1 MKVLVVGSG
10 AREHALAARLARS
23 PQVESV
29 ICAPGNGGTAG
40 FAENVAIDP
49 EDGEA
54 VVALAR
60 ERAIDF
66 AVVGPEAPLVAG
78 VCDALREAG
87 IDAFGPGREAARAEG
102 SKAHSK
108 RFMQRHGIPTADATI
123 FDDADAADAHV
134 RSLGRPLVVKAD
146 GLAAGKGVIVTSTV
160 EQTHDAI
167 DRIMR
172 KREFGEAGATAVL
185 EERLVGQEVSYHVV
199 SDGTR
204 YIALAAAQ
212 DHKPLLDGDEGP
224 NTGGMGAYCPANV
237 VDDATMRRIE
247 REVLVPIVDV
257 LKREDIDYRGV
268 LYAGLMLT
276 HGGPKV
282 LEFNVRFGDP
292 ECQAL
297 MVRMKADLAE
307 LLWRTATGALA
318 DADLNWDPR
327 PSCCVVLAA
336 EGYPG
341 TSEKGHPIEGLDE
354 VEAMRDVVV
363 FHASSRRDAQGRI
376 VTGGGRC
383 LSVVALG
390 DTLADARRL
399 ANLAAE
405 RIQFKGKVYR
415 RDIGA
420 GALAEAGQK

>member
-1 MKVLVVGSG
+1 
-10 AREHALAARLARS
+10 
-23 PQVESV
+23 
-29 ICAPGNGGTAG
+29 
-40 FAENVAIDP
+40 
-49 EDGEA
+49 
-54 VVALAR
+54 
-60 ERAIDF
+60 
-66 AVVGPEAPLVAG
+66 
-78 VCDALREAG
+78 
-87 IDAFGPGREAARAEG
+87 
-102 SKAHSK
+102 
-108 RFMQRHGIPTADATI
+108 
-123 FDDADAADAHV
+123 
-134 RSLGRPLVVKAD
+134 
-146 GLAAGKGVIVTSTV
+146 
-160 EQTHDAI
+160 
-167 DRIMR
+167 
-172 KREFGEAGATAVL
+172 
-185 EERLVGQEVSYHVV
+185 
-199 SDGTR
+199 
-204 YIALAAAQ
+204 
-212 DHKPLLDGDEGP
+212 
-224 NTGGMGAYCPANV
+224 MGAYCPANV

-276 HGGPKV
+276 HAGPKV

-292 ECQAL
+292 AVQAL
-297 MVRMKADLAE
+297 MVRMKAHLSE
-307 LLWRTATGALA
+307 LLWRTVTSALA

-399 ANLAAE
+399 ANQAAE

-420 GALAEAGQK
+420 GALAEASQK